1 MDRARCRTDIPVIKQ
16 FCGQESGRTMSL
28 LSQARLL
35 LKNQDT
41 DELRQGNWHRIR
53 TVKRIARGIANG
65 SSGDGSIPV

>member
-1 MDRARCRTDIPVIKQ
+1 
-16 FCGQESGRTMSL
+16 MSL